1 MDMSYEAKKALEEI
15 MEIPPIYRRD
25 FMIDYV
31 RQYLPRGVG
40 KRLLFLKDKEGFLDR
55 LIADG
60 YVDKDEILERIGS
73 DKIRQYLK
81 QIGRES

>member
-1 MDMSYEAKKALEEI
+1 MRPDALEEI
-15 MEIPPIYRRD
+15 MEIPPVYRRD

-31 RQYLPRGVG
+31 RKYLPRGEA
-40 KRLLFLKDKEGFLDR
+40 KHLLFLKDKEGFLDR

-73 DKIRQYLK
+73 DRIRQYLK

>member
-1 MDMSYEAKKALEEI
+1 MRPDALEEI
-15 MEIPPIYRRD
+15 MEIPPVYRRD

-31 RQYLPRGVG
+31 RKYLPRGEG
-40 KRLLFLKDKEGFLDR
+40 KYLLFLKDKEGFLDR

-73 DKIRQYLK
+73 DRIRQYLK